1 MCRLHVRHIVVSL
14 HNSWTICDIYAIRHR
29 VRTFANIYMEER
41 PPFDYVCDL
50 RRHSEFCISLLK
62 WVRGTKRFKV
72 FSSVWS
78 FGTSFLCFFFVC
90 FKHNYHIFT
99 KRHVS
104 LCNRQVATNQYVRI
118 ISVILC
124 AESQHQRAS
133 QSMSLTQ
140 HETLLL

>member
-1 MCRLHVRHIVVSL
+1 MNHMRYLCDSPQSADIRQHIYGRTSTLRLCMRLAATLGVLHKPPKMSARHKKVQSFFISVIVR
-14 HNSWTICDIYAIRHR
+14 D
-29 VRTFANIYMEER
+29 
-41 PPFDYVCDL
+41 
-50 RRHSEFCISLLK
+50 EFF
-62 WVRGTKRFKV
+62 V
-72 FSSVWS
+72 
-78 FGTSFLCFFFVC
+78 FFFC

-104 LCNRQVATNQYVRI
+104 LCNRQVATDQYVRI